1 MFRVC
6 CIVACCH
13 PHSMTQTDK
22 EATTRNLL
30 GAGKVLVT
38 QSCLCNSWT
47 IVWPSRLLSPWNF
60 PGKNTGV
67 GSHPLLQGIFP
78 TQGSNLGLLHYRQ
91 TLYHLSHLGSPSS
104 EQMGELWQVSHQQLN
119 GWFRVLLANTWF
131 HWPTLVHWPHYHERT
146 QNFSSYEPMVE
157 ENYTVV
163 KQCHGPLY

>member
-1 MFRVC
+1 MKIILLKLFAEH
-6 CIVACCH
+6 IVHH
-13 PHSMTQTDK
+13 PDSLGYVAITHSFKILLAYSNKALFLECSMSAALWLVVILVLTQTDK

-91 TLYHLSHLGSPSS
+91 TLSPLGSPSS

-119 GWFRVLLANTWF
+119 GWLRVLLANA
-131 HWPTLVHWPHYHERT
+131 
-146 QNFSSYEPMVE
+146 
-157 ENYTVV
+157 
-163 KQCHGPLY
+163 